1 MENRYS
7 KDGITVQTYLDVRTI
22 KQNGKYPVKIKVY
35 QKVPRYYSTGISL
48 TKEEWNDLPASK
60 SRTYREIRES
70 IENSYSWIRDNVKAL
85 AETGMFSFELLN
97 IRLGKGTGSTL
108 NDALKA
114 KIGETEVISTR
125 IIYEQTLKNI
135 EEYAGKSIQFSSVT
149 PEWLRNCEKFWLKTK
164 NKTTIGMY
172 FRNLRIIINE
182 ARKAGVIKEA
192 QYPFGKG
199 KYEIPTGQSIKKAL
213 STDHLKA
220 IFSYECDNKTT
231 ERYRDLWLFIYL
243 CNGLNVADLIK
254 LKYSNI
260 VDGEICFVRQK
271 TENRTKNQK
280 VIRVALIPP
289 LQDIIDKW
297 GNKKLNSNYIFPYL
311 EGGESD
317 EERYK
322 KTRDLYKRINKRMR
336 LIGKELGIEHITTYT
351 ARHSFASTL
360 KRKGINI
367 SYISDCLGHSDI
379 RTTEYY
385 LSSFEKEDRTKNASL
400 LVDFLQTT

>member
-7 KDGITVQTYLDVRTI
+7 KDGITVQTYFDVRTI
-22 KQNGKYPVKIKVY
+22 RQDGKYPVKIKVY
-35 QKVPRYYSTGISL
+35 QKVPRYYSTGVSL
-48 TKEEWNDLPASK
+48 TRKEWDELSASK
-60 SRTYREIRES
+60 SRAYREIRES
-70 IENSYSWIRDNVKAL
+70 IENSYSWVRDNVKAL

-108 NDALKA
+108 NDALQA
-114 KIGETEVISTR
+114 KIDETEVISTR
-125 IIYEQTLKNI
+125 NIFKQTLKNI
-135 EEYAGKSIQFSSVT
+135 EEFGGKNIQFSSVT
-149 PEWLRNCEKFWLKTK
+149 PDWLRNCEKFWLKTK
-164 NKTTIGMY
+164 NNTTIGMH

-199 KYEIPTGQSIKKAL
+199 KYEIPVGQSVKKAL
-213 STDHLKA
+213 STEQLKA
-220 IFSYECDNKTT
+220 IFSYVCDNETT
-231 ERYRDLWLFIYL
+231 ERYRDLWFFIYL

-260 VDGEICFVRQK
+260 VDDEVCFVRQK
-271 TENRTKNQK
+271 TEKRAKNQK
-280 VIRVALIPP
+280 LIRVALIPA

-297 GNKKLNSNYIFPYL
+297 GNKKIGSNYIFPYL
-311 EGGESD
+311 TGGESD

-322 KTRDLYKRINKRMR
+322 KTRDLYKRINKRMK
-336 LIGKELGIEHITTYT
+336 LIGEEIGIENITTYT

-360 KRKGINI
+360 KRKGANI
-367 SYISDCLGHSDI
+367 SYISDCLGHTDI
-379 RTTEYY
+379 RTTESY

-400 LVDFLQTT
+400 LVDFL

>member
-1 MENRYS
+1 MENKYS
-7 KDGITVQTYLDVRTI
+7 KDGITVQTYFDVRTV
-22 KQNGKYPVKIKVY
+22 KQDGKYPVKIKVY
-35 QKVPRYYSTGISL
+35 QKVPRYYTTGISL
-48 TKEEWNDLPASK
+48 TRKEWEDLSTSK
-60 SRTYREIRES
+60 SRASKEIRES

-85 AETGMFSFELLN
+85 AEMGMFSFDLLN
-97 IRLGKGTGSTL
+97 ARLGKGIGSTL
-108 NDALKA
+108 NDALRA
-114 KIGETEVISTR
+114 KIDETEAISTR
-125 IIYEQTLKNI
+125 NIYKQTLKNV
-135 EEYAGKSIQFSSVT
+135 EEFAGKSIQFSSIT
-149 PEWLRNCEKFWLKTK
+149 PDWLRKCEKYWLKTK
-164 NKTTIGMY
+164 NNTTIGMH
-172 FRNLRIIINE
+172 FRNLRIIIND
-182 ARKAGVIKEA
+182 ARKAGVMKEA

-199 KYEIPTGQSIKKAL
+199 KYEIPVGQSIKKAL
-213 STDHLKA
+213 STEQLKA
-220 IFSYECDNKTT
+220 IFSYVCDNETT

-280 VIRVALIPP
+280 LIRVALISP
-289 LQDIIDKW
+289 LQHIIDKW
-297 GNKKLNSNYIFPYL
+297 GNRKIDSNYIFPYL

-322 KTRDLYKRINKRMR
+322 KTRDLYKRINKRMK
-336 LIGKELGIEHITTYT
+336 LIGKEIGIDNITTYT

-360 KRKGINI
+360 KRKGANI

-379 RTTEYY
+379 RTTEFY

-400 LVDFLQTT
+400 LVDFL

>member
-1 MENRYS
+1 MENKYS
-7 KDGITVQTYLDVRTI
+7 KDGITVQTYFDVRTV
-22 KQNGKYPVKIKVY
+22 KQDGKYPVKIKVY
-35 QKVPRYYSTGISL
+35 QKVPRYYTTGISL
-48 TKEEWNDLPASK
+48 TRKEWDDLSTSK
-60 SRTYREIRES
+60 SRASKEIRES

-85 AETGMFSFELLN
+85 AEMGMFSFDLLN
-97 IRLGKGTGSTL
+97 ARLGKGIGSTL
-108 NDALKA
+108 NDALRA
-114 KIGETEVISTR
+114 KIDETEAISTR
-125 IIYEQTLKNI
+125 NIYKQTLKNV
-135 EEYAGKSIQFSSVT
+135 EEFAGKNIQFSSIT
-149 PEWLRNCEKFWLKTK
+149 PDWLRKCEKYWLKTK
-164 NKTTIGMY
+164 NNTTIGMH
-172 FRNLRIIINE
+172 FRNLRIIINDV
-182 ARKAGVIKEA
+182 RKAGVMKEA

-199 KYEIPTGQSIKKAL
+199 KYEIPVGQSIKKAL
-213 STDHLKA
+213 STEQLKA
-220 IFSYECDNKTT
+220 IFSYVCDNETT

-280 VIRVALIPP
+280 LIRVALISP
-289 LQDIIDKW
+289 LQHIIDKW
-297 GNKKLNSNYIFPYL
+297 GNRKIDSNYIFPYL

-322 KTRDLYKRINKRMR
+322 KTRDLYKRINKRMK
-336 LIGKELGIEHITTYT
+336 LIGKEIGIENITTYT

-360 KRKGINI
+360 KRKGANI

-379 RTTEYY
+379 RTTEFY

-400 LVDFLQTT
+400 LVDFL

>member
-7 KDGITVQTYLDVRTI
+7 KDGITVQTYFDVRTI
-22 KQNGKYPVKIKVY
+22 RQDGKYPVKIKVY
-35 QKVPRYYSTGISL
+35 QKVPRYYSTGVSL
-48 TKEEWNDLPASK
+48 TRKEWDELSASK
-60 SRTYREIRES
+60 SRAYREIRES
-70 IENSYSWIRDNVKAL
+70 IENSYSWVRDNVKAL
-85 AETGMFSFELLN
+85 TETGIFSFELLN

-108 NDALKA
+108 NDALQA
-114 KIGETEVISTR
+114 KIDQTEVISTR
-125 IIYEQTLKNI
+125 NMFKQTLKNI
-135 EEYAGKSIQFSSVT
+135 EEFAGKSIQFSSIT
-149 PEWLRNCEKFWLKTK
+149 PEWLRNCEKFWLQTK
-164 NKTTIGMY
+164 NNTTIGMH

-199 KYEIPTGQSIKKAL
+199 KYEIPVGQSVKKAL
-213 STDHLKA
+213 STEQLKA
-220 IFSYECDNKTT
+220 IFSYVCDNETT

-260 VDGEICFVRQK
+260 VDDEICFVRQK
-271 TENRTKNQK
+271 TEKRAKNQK
-280 VIRVALIPP
+280 LIRVALIPA
-289 LQDIIDKW
+289 LQHIIDKW
-297 GNKKLNSNYIFPYL
+297 GNKKIGSNYIFPYL

-322 KTRDLYKRINKRMR
+322 KTRDLYKRINKRMK
-336 LIGKELGIEHITTYT
+336 LIGEEIDIENITTYT

-360 KRKGINI
+360 KRKGANI
-367 SYISDCLGHSDI
+367 SYISDCLGHTDI
-379 RTTEYY
+379 RTTESY

-400 LVDFLQTT
+400 LVDFL